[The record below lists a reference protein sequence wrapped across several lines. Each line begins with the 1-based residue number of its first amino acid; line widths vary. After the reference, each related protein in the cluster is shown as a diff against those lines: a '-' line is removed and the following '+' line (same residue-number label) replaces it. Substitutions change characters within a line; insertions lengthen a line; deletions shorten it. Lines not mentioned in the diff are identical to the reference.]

1 MTPSIDHIG
10 IVACTAEG
18 ASLCYRTICSEAEG
32 LLGQYAHPEITLHT
46 YSLQEYMQ
54 RIDDGNWDGVAERM
68 ASSAEKVSRAGAA
81 FIICPDNTIHQ
92 AFDQVVR
99 ISPLPWLHIGE
110 EVAAEAARR
119 QYHCIGILGTRT
131 LMESAVYPSRFAA
144 HYLDHRIPSP
154 DDRLRIHRIIRD
166 EVIHGRLTSGSR
178 VYLMAVID
186 QLKNDGC
193 DAVVLGCT
201 ELPLLISAKYAALP
215 LLDSTRLLARAALRK
230 AVAGIETNRERLR
243 IPG

>member
-1 MTPSIDHIG
+1 MTRSIDHIG

-18 ASLCYRTICSEAEG
+18 AALCYRTLCSDGEE
-32 LLGQYAHPEITLHT
+32 LLGRYAHPEITLHT

-54 RIDDGNWDGVAERM
+54 RIDDGDWDGVANLM
-68 ASSAEKVSRAGAA
+68 AASAKKIGRAGAA

-92 AFDQVVR
+92 VFDQVVR

-119 QYHCIGILGTRT
+119 QYHCIGILGTKT
-131 LMESAVYPSRFAA
+131 LMESAVYPSRLAA

-154 DDRLRIHRIIRD
+154 DDRVRIHRIIRD
-166 EVIHGRLTSGSR
+166 EVIHGRLSSGSR
-178 VYLMAVID
+178 VYLTAVID
-186 QLKNDGC
+186 QLKAEGC

-201 ELPLLISAKYAALP
+201 ELPLLLSAKYTSLP
-215 LLDSTRLLARAALRK
+215 LLDSTRILARAALRR